1 MNIELNG
8 EPHLHE
14 GDGSVLSL
22 LQEIG
27 ANKDHT
33 ALMLNGQIIPSEAWS
48 EPQLKEGDELE
59 LMVFVGGG

>member
-8 EPHLHE
+8 EPHTHQ

-22 LQEIG
+22 LAEIG

-33 ALMLNGQIIPSEAWS
+33 ALMLNGQIVPSETWG

>member
-22 LQEIG
+22 LQKIG